1 MNERPLL
8 MLLQLT
14 PTITMTTGLSFS
26 SEGVQTL
33 FFNEAARRGQK
44 NFGLEM
50 RLGESDCLEVTGCI
64 CHIAHRLHGHEMS

>member
-1 MNERPLL
+1 MNARSLL

-14 PTITMTTGLSFS
+14 PTITMTTGLSFP

-33 FFNEAARRGQK
+33 FFNEATQRGQK

-64 CHIAHRLHGHEMS
+64 CHIAHRLHGHEML